1 MVSLERLSIHREA
14 NTISNVTARESH
26 RLFGQNEM
34 LAIRLTWVKEIP
46 APARQAVAR
55 IRRPRT
61 GARWREEPVM
71 TTAQL
76 TAEARPWVA
85 VTERSDGHFPPFATA
100 VIMFAVSAIVSILL
114 SGLPH

>member
-1 MVSLERLSIHREA
+1 
-14 NTISNVTARESH
+14 
-26 RLFGQNEM
+26 
-34 LAIRLTWVKEIP
+34 
-46 APARQAVAR
+46 
-55 IRRPRT
+55 
-61 GARWREEPVM
+61 M
-71 TTAQL
+71 TTVQL